1 MAYQRIRTLGR
12 GHFGVVE
19 LERDLSLDRL
29 CAVKYIHAD
38 ALSGGVDDHKE
49 AKAMLLAKNEH
60 VVDVFAADVVNGQSV
75 IRMEYL
81 PDGSVESRFSGA
93 AVPVKTAIQIVEDAC
108 RGVQHLHTQGLLHRD
123 IKPANLLFDAFG
135 RVKVSDFG
143 LSGMANDPET
153 LPNMGYLKLLPPEAW
168 TSGSFIDT
176 VAGDIYALGGTA
188 YRLLNGD
195 EMMHSSIPAD
205 GNIGQATRMGT
216 FPNRKLWQPY
226 VHLRLRKA
234 IIAAMHVDPRKRPG
248 TATLLR
254 NTLEKA
260 RPVVSWA
267 EHAGGVPHRWIGRGP
282 NQTHW
287 DAAIEGV
294 NTEFSFTVRRGKN
307 ELALREVRG
316 DRIKTP
322 NIQDALKHAGRVL
335 QRVAQDGV

>member
-1 MAYQRIRTLGR
+1 
-12 GHFGVVE
+12 
-19 LERDLSLDRL
+19 
-29 CAVKYIHAD
+29 
-38 ALSGGVDDHKE
+38 
-49 AKAMLLAKNEH
+49 MLLAKNEH
-60 VVDVFAADVVNGQSV
+60 VVDVFAADVVKGQSV

-81 PDGSVESRFSGA
+81 PDGSVESRYSGA
-93 AVPVKTAIQIVEDAC
+93 AVPVQTAIQIVEDAC

-195 EMMHSSIPAD
+195 EMMHSSIPGD
-205 GNIGQATRMGT
+205 GNIGQATQMGT

-234 IIAAMHVDPRKRPG
+234 IISAMNVDPRRRPG

-267 EHAGGVPHRWIGRGP
+267 EHPGVPDRWIGRGP

-294 NTEFSFTVRRGKN
+294 HTEFSFTVRRGKN

-316 DRIKTP
+316 DRIKTS

-335 QRVAQDGV
+335 QRIAQDGV